1 MGTVT
6 LSAVLAGLP
15 AASGELD
22 ADDVVFAAEDGVL
35 KAATATQVA
44 AGAPGIV
51 MSATAPSETDVL
63 WADTSETGTG
73 FVVQPVAS
81 DAEAITGTANDRTM
95 TPASTVAAS
104 PFRRMGGVG
113 DGTTNDTAAVAA
125 TIAAVIAAG
134 GGDIIVPNGKT
145 FYTDMIT
152 LAGVSVPLRFTGGG
166 TLKFRTANSSLIR
179 VDANTATIT
188 IEGVTL
194 DGNSVAM
201 SNNQSAL
208 VRAINAA
215 THPVIVRGCELKNSA
230 QNGISAVSGGRLI
243 VTGNHI
249 HDCGADGIRIL
260 TTLTQTIS
268 NNYIRDCGLGG
279 IRLQPS
285 AAPGAMAL
293 TEGCTVSGNVI
304 RNVRDDIG
312 DNGPYGNGINVYR
325 LGGVSITGNAI
336 STCEWSFIRMNDA
349 DHSVITGNA
358 CHHNDNDPG
367 IFCEFGARHITVSG
381 NTIEDARQDGIVF
394 ANVADGAVG
403 LIANGNNIKGFG
415 AAGTASGIVISCGM
429 AVGNYIDGG
438 GVAGAVWGV
447 RLGTSG
453 GIATSEYRTLV
464 VGNQIA
470 GVKYALA
477 LGASSTSG
485 TKDSLVVANQVTR
498 QDASWSGPIG
508 VLGGGNTDGGDG
520 SGIGAAAALTLY
532 LADNNFDIPTAH
544 TPQPFATGSR
554 VKINGILNVS
564 DGVRWVAPR
573 NPLKGNTA
581 SRPTLT
587 AAHVGAMHLDTT
599 LGADGKP
606 IWWTGTAWVDATGAT
621 V

>member
-1 MGTVT
+1 MPRTWTSGDGTTVDT
-6 LSAVLAGLP
+6 SIAGQVKVHVDFASEAEALAGTD
-15 AASGELD
+15 AAS
-22 ADDVVFAAEDGVL
+22 
-35 KAATATQVA
+35 
-44 AGAPGIV
+44 V
-51 MSATAPSETDVL
+51 MTPQRVRDVL
-63 WADTSETGTG
+63 PS
-73 FVVQPVAS
+73 V
-81 DAEAITGTANDRTM
+81 
-95 TPASTVAAS
+95 
-104 PFRRMGGVG
+104 RMKGVG
-113 DGTTNDTAAVAA
+113 DGSTNDTADVAS
-125 TIAAVIAAG
+125 TISGVIAAG
-134 GGDIIVPNGKT
+134 GGEIVVPNGKT
-145 FYTDMIT
+145 YYTDMIT
-152 LAGVSVPLRFTGGG
+152 LAAVSVPLRFTGGG

-179 VDANTATIT
+179 VDANTAV
-188 IEGVTL
+188 IEISGITL

-215 THPVIVRGCELKNSA
+215 THPVIIRGCELKNSA
-230 QNGISAVSGGRLI
+230 QNGISAVSGGRI
-243 VTGNHI
+243 IATGNHI

-268 NNYIRDCGLGG
+268 DNYIRDCGLGG
-279 IRLQPS
+279 IRLQSS
-285 AAPGAMAL
+285 AAPASMAL

-312 DNGPYGNGINVYR
+312 DVGPYGNGINVYR

-336 STCEWSFIRMNDA
+336 SNCEWSFIRMNDA

-381 NTIEDARQDGIVF
+381 NTIEDARQDGIAF
-394 ANVADGAVG
+394 ANVDDGAVG
-403 LIANGNNIKGFG
+403 LVANGNNIKGFG
-415 AAGTASGIVISCGM
+415 AAGTASGIVIACGM
-429 AVGNYIDGG
+429 AVGNYIDGLG
-438 GVAGAVWGV
+438 NASAVWGV

-477 LGASSTSG
+477 FGASSTSG
-485 TKDSLVVANQVTR
+485 TKDSLVVGNQVTR

-508 VLGGGNTDGGDG
+508 VLGGGNVDGGDG

-587 AAHVGAMHLDTT
+587 AAHVGAMHFDTT
-599 LGADGKP
+599 LDADGKP

>member
-1 MGTVT
+1 MPTR
-6 LSAVLAGLP
+6 LQNRRDSAADWVSSNPVLA
-15 AASGELD
+15 AGELGVAND
-22 ADDVVFAAEDGVL
+22 SGFIKLGDGVTAWNSLGVGFAALPRFDVIGY
-35 KAATATQVA
+35 
-44 AGAPGIV
+44 GA
-51 MSATAPSETDVL
+51 
-63 WADTSETGTG
+63 
-73 FVVQPVAS
+73 
-81 DAEAITGTANDRTM
+81 
-95 TPASTVAAS
+95 
-104 PFRRMGGVG
+104 VG
-113 DGTTNDTAAVAA
+113 DGSVNDTTAVAA
-125 TIAAVIAAG
+125 ACSAAIAAG
-134 GGDIIVPNGKT
+134 GGEIYFRPGKT
-145 FYTDMIT
+145 FYTDMVT
-152 LAGVSVPLRFTGGG
+152 LAAVSVPLRFTGGG
-166 TLKFRTANSSLIR
+166 TIKFRTANSSLIR
-179 VDANTATIT
+179 VDANTAN
-188 IEGVTL
+188 IEIVGLRL
-194 DGNSVAM
+194 DGNNVTM
-201 SNNQSAL
+201 TNNQSAL

-215 THPVIVRGCELKNSA
+215 THPVIVRDCELKNSN
-230 QNGISAVSGGRLI
+230 QNGVSAVSGGRLI
-243 VTGNHI
+243 VTGNNI
-249 HDCGADGIRIL
+249 HDCGADGVRIL
-260 TTLTQTIS
+260 TTLTQTIA
-268 NNYIRDCGLGG
+268 NNYIHDCGLGG
-279 IRLQPS
+279 IRALPS
-285 AAPGAMAL
+285 ATGSSFAF
-293 TEGCTVSGNVI
+293 TEGCTITGNVI
-304 RNVRDDIG
+304 REIRDDIG
-312 DNGPYGNGINVYR
+312 DNGPYGNGINVFR
-325 LGGVSITGNAI
+325 LGGVAITGNTI
-336 STCEWSFIRMNDA
+336 QNCEWSFVRLNDA
-349 DHSVITGNA
+349 DHSVVTGNA

-381 NTIEDARQDGIVF
+381 NTLEDCRQDGIAF
-394 ANVADGAVG
+394 ANVDDGAVG
-403 LIANGNNIKGFG
+403 LVANGNNIKGFG

>member
-1 MGTVT
+1 
-6 LSAVLAGLP
+6 VLA
-15 AASGELD
+15 AGELGVAND
-22 ADDVVFAAEDGVL
+22 SGFIKLGDGVTAWNSLGVGFAALPRFDVIGY
-35 KAATATQVA
+35 
-44 AGAPGIV
+44 GA
-51 MSATAPSETDVL
+51 
-63 WADTSETGTG
+63 
-73 FVVQPVAS
+73 
-81 DAEAITGTANDRTM
+81 
-95 TPASTVAAS
+95 
-104 PFRRMGGVG
+104 VG
-113 DGTTNDTAAVAA
+113 DGSVNDTTAVAA
-125 TIAAVIAAG
+125 ACSAAIAAG
-134 GGDIIVPNGKT
+134 GGEIYFRPGKT
-145 FYTDMIT
+145 FYTDMVT
-152 LAGVSVPLRFTGGG
+152 LAAVSVPLRFTGGG
-166 TLKFRTANSSLIR
+166 TIKFRTANSSLIR
-179 VDANTATIT
+179 VDANTAN
-188 IEGVTL
+188 IEIVGLRL
-194 DGNSVAM
+194 DGNNVTM
-201 SNNQSAL
+201 TNNQSAL

-215 THPVIVRGCELKNSA
+215 THPVIVRDCELKNSN
-230 QNGISAVSGGRLI
+230 QNGVSAVSGGRLI
-243 VTGNHI
+243 VTGNNI
-249 HDCGADGIRIL
+249 HDCGADGVRIL
-260 TTLTQTIS
+260 TTLTQTIA
-268 NNYIRDCGLGG
+268 NNYIHDCGLGG
-279 IRLQPS
+279 IRALPS
-285 AAPGAMAL
+285 ATGSSFAF
-293 TEGCTVSGNVI
+293 TEGCTITGNVI
-304 RNVRDDIG
+304 REIRDDIG
-312 DNGPYGNGINVYR
+312 DNGPYGNGINVFR
-325 LGGVSITGNAI
+325 LGGVAITGNTI
-336 STCEWSFIRMNDA
+336 QNCEWSFVRLNDA
-349 DHSVITGNA
+349 DHSVVTGNA

-381 NTIEDARQDGIVF
+381 NTLEDCRQDGIAF
-394 ANVADGAVG
+394 ANVDDGAVG
-403 LIANGNNIKGFG
+403 LVANGNNIKGFG
-415 AAGTASGIVISCGM
+415 AAGTASGIIIACGM

-438 GVAGAVWGV
+438 GVAGAVWAV

-520 SGIGAAAALTLY
+520 SGITAAAALTLY

-587 AAHVGAMHLDTT
+587 AAHVGALHLDTT
-599 LGADGKP
+599 LDADGKP

>member
-1 MGTVT
+1 MPTR
-6 LSAVLAGLP
+6 LQNRRDSAADWVSSNPVLA
-15 AASGELD
+15 AGELGVAND
-22 ADDVVFAAEDGVL
+22 SGFIKLGDGVTAWNSLGVGFAALPRFDVIGY
-35 KAATATQVA
+35 
-44 AGAPGIV
+44 GA
-51 MSATAPSETDVL
+51 
-63 WADTSETGTG
+63 
-73 FVVQPVAS
+73 
-81 DAEAITGTANDRTM
+81 
-95 TPASTVAAS
+95 
-104 PFRRMGGVG
+104 VG
-113 DGTTNDTAAVAA
+113 DGSVNDTTAVAA
-125 TIAAVIAAG
+125 ACSAAIAAG
-134 GGDIIVPNGKT
+134 GGEIYFRPGKT
-145 FYTDMIT
+145 FYTDMVT
-152 LAGVSVPLRFTGGG
+152 LAAVSVPLRFTGGG
-166 TLKFRTANSSLIR
+166 TIKFRTANSSLIR
-179 VDANTATIT
+179 VDANTAN
-188 IEGVTL
+188 IEIVGLRL
-194 DGNSVAM
+194 DGNNVTM
-201 SNNQSAL
+201 TNNQSAL

-215 THPVIVRGCELKNSA
+215 THPVIVRDCELKNSN
-230 QNGISAVSGGRLI
+230 QNGVSAVSGGRLI
-243 VTGNHI
+243 VTGNNI
-249 HDCGADGIRIL
+249 HDCGADGVRIL
-260 TTLTQTIS
+260 TTLTQTIA
-268 NNYIRDCGLGG
+268 NNYIHDCGLGG
-279 IRLQPS
+279 IRALPS
-285 AAPGAMAL
+285 ATGSSFAF
-293 TEGCTVSGNVI
+293 TEGCTITGNVI
-304 RNVRDDIG
+304 REIRDDIG
-312 DNGPYGNGINVYR
+312 DNGPYGNGINVFR
-325 LGGVSITGNAI
+325 LGGVAITGNTI
-336 STCEWSFIRMNDA
+336 QNCEWSFVRLNDA
-349 DHSVITGNA
+349 DHSVVTGNA

-381 NTIEDARQDGIVF
+381 NTLEDCRQDGIAF
-394 ANVADGAVG
+394 ANVDDGAVG
-403 LIANGNNIKGFG
+403 LVANGNNIKGFG
-415 AAGTASGIVISCGM
+415 AAGTASGIIIACGM

-438 GVAGAVWGV
+438 GVAGAVWAV

-520 SGIGAAAALTLY
+520 ITAAAALTLY

-587 AAHVGAMHLDTT
+587 AAHVGALHLDTT
-599 LGADGKP
+599 LDADGKP